1 MWLMVGPV
9 APLPGPIMRQ
19 YQGLRDEGDGHP
31 LEAISGSVPRCCG
44 HLERIAALGRWSDA
58 GILFVDTARPTVG
71 AEIGRAAA
79 WDTGRWA
86 VKIPWATNLR
96 RLVAKAVCT
105 ACQSPEEVALGDEC
119 VG

>member
-44 HLERIAALGRWSDA
+44 LLERIAALGRWSDA
-58 GILFVDTARPTVG
+58 GILFVDTARPRTVG
-71 AEIGRAAA
+71 AEIARAAA
-79 WDTGRWA
+79 WDTDQGHFGKLDIVTGPQRCFHD
-86 VKIPWATNLR
+86 IGCSTYQEDGP
-96 RLVAKAVCT
+96 
-105 ACQSPEEVALGDEC
+105 
-119 VG
+119 